1 MNETRWGGR
10 LTKHLAVDVLLKLG
24 HPLPA
29 QTIDL
34 RGVDDA
40 ANCVDG
46 LPVDEQLQLDE
57 LALPPACVFV
67 IERRIPLSIRRLSQ
81 LNPI

>member
-1 MNETRWGGR
+1 
-10 LTKHLAVDVLLKLG
+10 LPVDVLFKLG

-34 RGVDDA
+34 RGMDNSAD
-40 ANCVDG
+40 CVDG
-46 LPVDEQLQLDE
+46 LSVDEQLQLDE

-67 IERRIPLSIRRLSQ
+67 IERRVSLSIQPSSQ
-81 LNPI
+81 YHPAR